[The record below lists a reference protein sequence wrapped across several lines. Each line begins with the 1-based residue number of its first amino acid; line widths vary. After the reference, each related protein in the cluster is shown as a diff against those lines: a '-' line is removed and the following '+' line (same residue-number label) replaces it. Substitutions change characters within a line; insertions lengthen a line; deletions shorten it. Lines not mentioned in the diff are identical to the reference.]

1 MFPFP
6 QPLLAFAT
14 VSASI
19 VSACSCDDVRW
30 WIAGSSGGGRR
41 WLYREQRAALD
52 VRCHASIR
60 TLQRWVLRSRL
71 RTDRWL
77 SGDVLPNEGAI
88 FRELST
94 YFRALPGVHRDRDK
108 TKECM
113 LKANKKG
120 TGSECRKIIN
130 FVSLLF
136 SSSVCFRRRA
146 TEAMSLIL
154 LLLTLLALNRFR
166 WSFVDDSTWT

>member
-1 MFPFP
+1 M
-6 QPLLAFAT
+6 
-14 VSASI
+14 
-19 VSACSCDDVRW
+19 RW

-77 SGDVLPNEGAI
+77 SGHVLPNEGAI

-94 YFRALPGVHRDRDK
+94 YFRALPGVHRDRK

-113 LKANKKG
+113 LKANKE
-120 TGSECRKIIN
+120 SECRKIIN
-130 FVSLLF
+130 FVSLL
-136 SSSVCFRRRA
+136 SLPQSVFRRRNGGNVHDTA
-146 TEAMSLIL
+146 AGC
-154 LLLTLLALNRFR
+154 
-166 WSFVDDSTWT
+166 